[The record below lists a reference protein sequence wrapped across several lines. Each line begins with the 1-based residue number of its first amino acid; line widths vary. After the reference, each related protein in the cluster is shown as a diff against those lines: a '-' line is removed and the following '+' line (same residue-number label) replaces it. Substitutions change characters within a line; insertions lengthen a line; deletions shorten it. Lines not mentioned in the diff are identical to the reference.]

1 MPARQRPEQ
10 PATTPEAADQVS
22 LWERLERPAPA
33 PRSALTP
40 GRIAEAAVRL
50 ADAEGLD
57 AVTMRRLAGELGV
70 APMAAYRYVTG
81 KDELLELMVDAV
93 HRELTVPADVTGWR
107 DTLRAHA
114 LDTRAMML
122 AHPWVPRAGVVM
134 LTPHQM
140 AAAERMLAA
149 LDGLGLDPDTMMA
162 AFATVSAYVRGA
174 VEAEIG
180 VLRLMRERGWSS
192 GQETREGLA
201 PRMTWLMSTG
211 RYPVYHR
218 YTQQAAR
225 KDEPA
230 WRFETGLGYVL
241 DGLAAHL
248 DA

>member
-1 MPARQRPEQ
+1 MPARQQPEQ
-10 PATTPEAADQVS
+10 AADQVS

-40 GRIAEAAVRL
+40 GRIAEAAVRI

-70 APMAAYRYVTG
+70 APMAAYRYVSG
-81 KDELLELMVDAV
+81 KDELLELMVDTV
-93 HRELTVPADVTGWR
+93 HAGLTVQAELTGWR
-107 DTLRAHA
+107 EVLRAHA
-114 LDTRAMML
+114 LATRAMML
-122 AHPWVPRAGVVM
+122 AHPWLPRAGVVV

-162 AFATVSAYVRGA
+162 VFSSVNAYVRGA

-180 VLRLMRERGWSS
+180 VLRLMRERGWST
-192 GQETREGLA
+192 GQETRAGLA
-201 PRMTWLMSTG
+201 PRMSWLMSTG

-218 YTQQAAR
+218 YTRQAVR
-225 KDEPA
+225 KDDPA
-230 WRFETGLGYVL
+230 WRFETGLDYVL
-241 DGLAAHL
+241 DGIATRLEA
-248 DA
+248 

>member
-10 PATTPEAADQVS
+10 PATPEAAD

-40 GRIAEAAVRL
+40 ERIAGAAVRI

-93 HRELTVPADVTGWR
+93 HRELTVPAGVTGWR
-107 DTLRAHA
+107 EVLRAYA
-114 LDTRAMML
+114 LGTRAMML
-122 AHPWVPRAGVVM
+122 AHPWVPRAGVMV

-140 AAAERMLAA
+140 ATAERLLAS

-162 AFATVSAYVRGA
+162 VFATVSAYVRGA

-192 GQETREGLA
+192 GLETREGLA
-201 PRMTWLMSTG
+201 PRMIWLMSTG

-218 YTQQAAR
+218 YTQQAVR
-225 KDEPA
+225 KDDPA
-230 WRFETGLGYVL
+230 WRFETGLDYVL